1 MSFEQELHE
10 DADAQDDF
18 RALRARDEKSTSR
31 IADVSHREGRAHN
44 LSLSPLP
51 SPLLLGA
58 GESASISS
66 GSNPL
71 QSEDNSIIHPHS
83 HSPRRNRLQ
92 IRFCLRTLFRSISET
107 YTSAPWRSP

>member
-18 RALRARDEKSTSR
+18 RALRARDEKSIYR
-31 IADVSHREGRAHN
+31 ITDVSHREGRAQN

-51 SPLLLGA
+51 SPLPLGA
-58 GESASISS
+58 GESASMSS

-71 QSEDNSIIHPHS
+71 QSEDNSIIHPNFAAVLNVAKPVAQLDAHS
-83 HSPRRNRLQ
+83 VS
-92 IRFCLRTLFRSISET
+92 S
-107 YTSAPWRSP
+107 TSK